1 MAIAMFLI
9 TAAIVGSF
17 IIVSLNDTETEVKE
31 FSDVIVDQVT
41 RFDSLNKMEN
51 FIASKRGSTINITI
65 YNSKGEVI
73 GDTSLYELKD
83 TTLNFDESVSS
94 ILKDEMNST
103 RDKYAV
109 IYTGGYQ
116 MFTHYVKV
124 EVNNKVDPNGFV
136 IVRLAAKSIVSSN
149 AFKILMSALAI
160 FWVLIGVAIAVVM
173 IVNIRASMEP
183 LTNVQTMMSDIR
195 EGKFKK
201 AQVNKYLVP
210 SQADKMVEE
219 IANLGAVINDTM
231 HNMNVLLESITQGVV
246 GFDKKGDIIF
256 SNTKAYEFFG
266 IDVLNND
273 NPSKEFLKKYASEY
287 ALFKKSLKSATPTS
301 FENEVKGRYLH
312 VETIFPPQSED
323 LDMYMLMVAT
333 DITEQVKTAKA
344 KQEFFANASHE
355 LKTPLTA
362 ISGYSEILSMGK
374 PSEKQLAKCSSEIQ
388 DNALRMKRLID
399 EMLQLSKMDSQSS
412 GITKEEISLRNLC
425 EETIDELRIIAKKNN
440 ITIKIDGESM
450 VFGNYKE
457 LMMLVKNLVSN
468 AIKYNKPDGEVSVT
482 IEDKEDS
489 VVLKVQDNGIGIS
502 KENQEKIFERFY
514 RVDESRGTL
523 AAGESST
530 GLGLSI
536 VKQVVE
542 DHKGTIKVEREL
554 GKGTAFIITLPKR

>member
-542 DHKGTIKVEREL
+542 DHKGTIKVESEL

>member
-482 IEDKEDS
+482 IEDNEDS
-489 VVLKVQDNGIGIS
+489 VVLKVQDNGIVIS